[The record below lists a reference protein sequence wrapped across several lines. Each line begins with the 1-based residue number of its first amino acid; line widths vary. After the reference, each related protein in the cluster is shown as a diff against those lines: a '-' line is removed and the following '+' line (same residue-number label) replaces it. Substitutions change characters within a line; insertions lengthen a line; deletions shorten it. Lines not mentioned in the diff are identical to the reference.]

1 MYRCLFLLLAA
12 AAVGLPPAARADA
25 FDNYTNPILRKVPAA
40 EGTREIKQLTPA
52 LIADNDRVL
61 PDIAPAFVVVQ
72 TNQGRYSKLLV
83 QAARQK
89 VSADRVVPIL
99 LIARY
104 VTYNEGTDESV
115 LASGKNVYL
124 FPGFRLSLDLGQ
136 VVPEELGG
144 DLRFVA
150 DGDRVYTEPLG
161 KAKLFLVTRPLPE
174 ASPKKTPKF
183 VIGDKFEPRYFNGTF
198 RLYDDGRRS
207 GKLTL
212 NVEEGGTVA
221 GAFTSDKD
229 GEKYDVTGKIGTP
242 QHAIQFTIKYPR
254 TEETFQGWLFT
265 GDGKAL
271 AGSSRMLDH
280 EAGFYAVRVEE
291 E

>member
-1 MYRCLFLLLAA
+1 MHRRLIVLLAA
-12 AAVGLPPAARADA
+12 SVVALPRTARADA
-25 FDNYTNPILRKVPAA
+25 FDDYTNPILRKVPAA
-40 EGTREIKQLTPA
+40 EGVKEVKQLTPA
-52 LIADNDRVL
+52 LLADNDRVL

-89 VSADRVVPIL
+89 VNAERVVPIL
-99 LIARY
+99 LIERY
-104 VTYNEGTDESV
+104 VTYKEGTDESV
-115 LASGKNVYL
+115 LASGKDLYL

-150 DGDRVYTEPLG
+150 DGDKVWTEPVG

-174 ASPKKTPKF
+174 AAPKKTPKF
-183 VIGDKFEPRYFNGTF
+183 VIGDRFEARYFNGTF
-198 RLYDDGRRS
+198 RLHDDGRRS

-212 NVEEGGTVA
+212 KVSDGGDVTGTFV
-221 GAFTSDKD
+221 SDKD
-229 GEKYDVTGKIGTP
+229 GEKYDVTGKVGMP

-271 AGSSRMLDH
+271 TGSSRMLDH
-280 EAGFYAVRVEE
+280 DAGFYAVRIEE
-291 E
+291 